1 LDPDDLPIVET
12 VSQKAEKP
20 MLFGAG
26 KPDTT
31 DIKDGFT
38 ALFGLRKFDVIFG
51 YEGLQLAMPI
61 QIMNR
66 AIQIMNRIGF
76 KCGTTPINLSSN
88 CGLHF

>member
-38 ALFGLRKFDVIFG
+38 ALFGLRKFDLIFG

-66 AIQIMNRIGF
+66 IGF
-76 KCGTTPINLSSN
+76 KCGMTPINLSSN